1 MQFSLMT
8 YTVGPG
14 QPGGLPDLAAIADF
28 AAEVEFAALELSAG
42 HLTDMSP
49 ADFGAMCADRDL
61 AVSCINGGCPM
72 TSADEAEFQA
82 GVDQAKQ
89 YVDWAV
95 AMDCPVVMLLPG
107 PALNEADK
115 ERTRN
120 RIAEGL
126 NLVMSHA
133 NGAGIVVTLED
144 FPNPLTPYCS
154 IADLQWMF
162 AQVPGLQLT
171 FDNGNFML
179 GGDDPLTALQT
190 LGDSVANVHI
200 KDWEVNPAGQGMRL
214 PDGRYIRGGLHGQ
227 GLIEHQPIF
236 AEFARQGYDGYLAFE
251 YEGPMDH
258 CEATRQGLEYLR
270 GVLAEV
276 Q

>member
-14 QPGGLPDLAAIADF
+14 QPGGLPHLTAIADF
-28 AAEVEFAALELSAG
+28 AAEVGFTALELSAG

-72 TSADEAEFQA
+72 TSADDAEFQA
-82 GVDQAKQ
+82 GVDQAQQ

-115 ERTRN
+115 ERTRH
-120 RIAEGL
+120 RIAQGL
-126 NLVMSHA
+126 NLVMPHA
-133 NGAGIVVTLED
+133 NAAGIAVTLED

-162 AQVPGLQLT
+162 AHVPGLQLT
-171 FDNGNFML
+171 YDNGNFML

-190 LGDSVANVHI
+190 LGASVANVHV
-200 KDWEVNPAGQGMRL
+200 KDWELDPNQSRLRL

-227 GLIEHQPIF
+227 GLINHPLIF
-236 AEFARQGYDGYLAFE
+236 AELARQGYDGYLAFE
-251 YEGPMDH
+251 YEGPLDH
-258 CEATRQGLEYLR
+258 CEATRQGLAYLQ
-270 GVLAEV
+270 EV
-276 Q
+276 VASL